1 MGIITSNAAPLTNT
15 GLSKILLAC
24 AFILSMLVNG
34 GCSNVQ
40 KNKGP
45 RTSTLNFNDFGKS
58 TIDQITE
65 MHVLELR
72 DLTRSLMIK
81 LYKRN
86 PRELRKQPRASIES
100 RLAQLYNDKQTY
112 KFNELNNKTG
122 TEAVQLA
129 YNKAFSGDRVFA
141 LIVGMKSML
150 HASYSYRTE
159 FYYFDSVD
167 QQELYDSARNLEIIN
182 WRLITCM
189 DDDHQPLIFSNSYL
203 QTNPD
208 LSYERLF
215 SKMIAT
221 QDMMA
226 KIVADRTNRRIISVA
241 QSAASTLLIPIG
253 I

>member
-1 MGIITSNAAPLTNT
+1 MSIITGNNT
-15 GLSKILLAC
+15 LLPHPGLGKTLLAC
-24 AFILSMLVNG
+24 ALIVSVLISG
-34 GCSNVQ
+34 GCSNTG

-45 RTSTLNFNDFGKS
+45 SSTTLGFNDFGKS

-86 PRELRKQPRASIES
+86 PRELRKQPKASIES
-100 RLAQLYNDKQTY
+100 RLTQLYKGGQTY
-112 KFNELNNKTG
+112 TFQELNNRTG

-129 YNKAFSGDRVFA
+129 FSKNFRGDRVFA

-203 QTNPD
+203 KTNPN

-226 KIVADRTNRRIISVA
+226 KIVADRTKRTIISVA

>member
-1 MGIITSNAAPLTNT
+1 MDTTTGNTTHLSRTS
-15 GLSKILLAC
+15 LSNVLLAC
-24 AFILSMLVNG
+24 GLILSMLVSG
-34 GCSNVQ
+34 GCSHTL

-45 RTSTLNFNDFGKS
+45 SSSSLDFNDFGKS

-86 PRELRKQPRASIES
+86 PRELRKQPRVNIES
-100 RLAQLYNDKQTY
+100 RLAQLYNGSQTY
-112 KFNELNNKTG
+112 IFKELNKKTG

-129 YNKAFSGDRVFA
+129 FDKKFHGDRVFA
-141 LIVGMKSML
+141 LIVGIKSML
-150 HASYSYRTE
+150 HASYNYRTE

-182 WRLITCM
+182 WRLLTCM
-189 DDDHQPLIFSNSYL
+189 DHDNQPLIYSNSYL
-203 QTNPD
+203 KTNPN

-215 SKMIAT
+215 SKMIAN

-226 KIVADRTNRRIISVA
+226 KIVADRTNRTIISVA